1 MQKRM
6 RIFANILN
14 VILKQVYF
22 LFLTFFIWLISY
34 LHKILVIAFNKI
46 ELDLFQN
53 DYSLFFIL
61 INNVSISLATT

>member
-1 MQKRM
+1 MQKKM

-14 VILKQVYF
+14 FILKQVYL
-22 LFLTFFIWLISY
+22 LFLTFFILLISY

-53 DYSLFFIL
+53 DYSLLFIL
-61 INNVSISLATT
+61 N